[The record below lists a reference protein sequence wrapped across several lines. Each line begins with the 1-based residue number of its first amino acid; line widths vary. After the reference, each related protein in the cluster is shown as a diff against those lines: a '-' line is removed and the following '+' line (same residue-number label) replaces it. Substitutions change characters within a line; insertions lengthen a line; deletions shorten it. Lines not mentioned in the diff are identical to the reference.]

1 MKRPKKQPNK
11 WLQLIS
17 IPFQMG
23 AIIFV
28 FAFLGQWLDEKYP
41 NENKTFTIVFT
52 LFGVFLA
59 LYNVI
64 TQVNKMNKDE

>member
-1 MKRPKKQPNK
+1 MTKKKNSHNK
-11 WLQLIS
+11 WLQLIN

-23 AIIFV
+23 VIIIAFS
-28 FAFLGQWLDEKYP
+28 FLGKWIDEKYLL
-41 NENKTFTIVFT
+41 ENIFTIIFT

-64 TQVNKMNKDE
+64 SQVNKMNKDE

>member
-1 MKRPKKQPNK
+1 MTKQKKPHNK
-11 WLQLIS
+11 WLQLIN

-23 AIIFV
+23 VIILAFS
-28 FAFLGQWLDEKYP
+28 FLGKWIDEKYLL
-41 NENKTFTIVFT
+41 ENIFTIIFT

-64 TQVNKMNKDE
+64 SQVNKMNKDE